1 MNAAVASSTQ
11 GNLTFSTKG
20 FDSIELY
27 VNSREIDMR
36 ITMQVVGIG
45 MKDRTGEFEFSSHQ
59 DWETRRG
66 EFHHEFL
73 PEVVKQ
79 IRIFD
84 EECHGLRITVTSPLS
99 RDQIVAVCGVAGV
112 TLESADHH
120 TATMVMTDD
129 MAETGRI
136 RDFVGAL
143 RNATHA
149 LKKANLL
156 PK

>member
-1 MNAAVASSTQ
+1 MNAAVASSTES
-11 GNLTFSTKG
+11 NLTFSANG

-27 VNSREIDMR
+27 VNSREIDME
-36 ITMQVVGIG
+36 ITMQVVGVG
-45 MKDRTGEFEFSSHQ
+45 MEDRIGEFEFSSHQ
-59 DWETRRG
+59 EWETRRG
-66 EFHHEFL
+66 EFHREFL
-73 PEVVKQ
+73 PQAVKQ

-84 EECHGLRITVTSPLS
+84 EECHGLRITVTCPLS
-99 RDQIVAVCGVAGV
+99 RDQIVAVCGAVGV
-112 TLESADHH
+112 TLESADDH

-129 MAETGRI
+129 IAETGRI
-136 RDFVGAL
+136 QDFVGAL